1 MTHIIDEIAAMA
13 VSNPLLPLVCAG
25 ALTFPGMLMQPPRAF
40 ASAASQAVAP
50 TSFVAK
56 AVARSGPAVVT
67 LETQR
72 TVRTAGGNGLPRS
85 LMADP
90 FLRRFFGMQAQTAP
104 RSRVERGQRSGVMFH
119 WQWLQK
125 SGKRKDGGV
134 LIFILNT
141 YSCRA

>member
-56 AVARSGPAVVT
+56 AVARGGPAAA
-67 LETQR
+67 R
-72 TVRTAGGNGLPRS
+72 RGAGGDERDVG
-85 LMADP
+85 
-90 FLRRFFGMQAQTAP
+90 RR
-104 RSRVERGQRSGVMFH
+104 RRRRRRRV
-119 WQWLQK
+119 
-125 SGKRKDGGV
+125 GG
-134 LIFILNT
+134 
-141 YSCRA
+141 R